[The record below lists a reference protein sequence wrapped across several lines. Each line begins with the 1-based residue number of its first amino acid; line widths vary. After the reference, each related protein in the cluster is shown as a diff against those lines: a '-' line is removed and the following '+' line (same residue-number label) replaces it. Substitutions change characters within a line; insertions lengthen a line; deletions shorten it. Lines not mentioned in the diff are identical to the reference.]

1 MVVDKQYLRELR
13 SCYRYDGTKFT
24 EELEQILLDR
34 LGIEPSPHEYSEQDL
49 HEQARKIVMQY
60 QSPEGRL
67 RLLFGLDKIENEMAY
82 LGNKLAYLKGKIAH
96 QLQGETDQNESFVIE
111 DEYED
116 VPDYKP

>member
-24 EELEQILLDR
+24 EELEQIILDR

-67 RLLFGLDKIENEMAY
+67 RLLYGLDKIENEMAY

-96 QLQGETDQNESFVIE
+96 QLHGETDPNVIFVIE
-111 DEYED
+111 DEDED